1 MSDSRTKIRRWGL
14 DHAQLRAELE
24 LIREQYPNQ
33 DDFDQAAERLFAEF
47 EARQAYHK
55 RTHEPEPPK
64 WE

>member
-14 DHAQLRAELE
+14 DHAQLCAELE
-24 LIREQYPNQ
+24 LIRAQFPDQ
-33 DDFDQAAERLFAEF
+33 ADFDAAAERLFAEF
-47 EARQAYHK
+47 EAKEAYRQ